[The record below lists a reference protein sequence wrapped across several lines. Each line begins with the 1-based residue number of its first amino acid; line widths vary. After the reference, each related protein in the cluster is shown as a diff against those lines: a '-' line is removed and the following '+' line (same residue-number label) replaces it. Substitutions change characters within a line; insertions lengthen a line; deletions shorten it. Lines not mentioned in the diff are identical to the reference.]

1 MSITTSLKQ
10 TLRKRTL
17 ALREQLSLDQRAV
30 HSAAIT
36 NRLLQLPQ
44 YQQADTVLGYMN
56 FGTEFA
62 SEVWIKQVLLDGK
75 KLALPRVNRRTMQLD
90 LYWVDDIEN
99 QLAAGMWGIREPIV
113 DRCERVSTIFEV
125 EFALLPGVAFT
136 RDGGRLGYGG
146 GFYDKLLM
154 KQLATRLGEQTTLAK
169 SLVMAQLEDENQ
181 ASRPSLV
188 AAAFAMQVV
197 PDVPLETTDVKVEWL
212 VTEHETI
219 HCADAKSYCV
229 TKR

>member
-44 YQQADTVLGYMN
+44 YQQAKAVLGYMN
-56 FGTEFA
+56 FGAEFA
-62 SEVWIKQVLLDGK
+62 SELWVQRVLADGK
-75 KLALPRVNRRTMQLD
+75 KLALPRVNRYTMQLD
-90 LYWVDDIEN
+90 LYWVDDFEN

-113 DRCERVSTIFEV
+113 ERCERVSTIFEV

-146 GFYDKLLM
+146 GFYDKLL
-154 KQLATRLGEQTTLAK
+154 
-169 SLVMAQLEDENQ
+169 AQLQDVNKTP
-181 ASRPSLV
+181 RPSLV
-188 AAAFAMQVV
+188 AAAFAIQVV
-197 PDVPLETTDVKVEWL
+197 PNVPLETTDVKVEWL

>member
-1 MSITTSLKQ
+1 MNPTPPLSLKQ
-10 TLRKRTL
+10 TLRKRILT
-17 ALREQLSLDQRAV
+17 LREQLPLETRAAQ
-30 HSAAIT
+30 SAVIT

-44 YQQADTVLGYMN
+44 YQQANAVLGYMN

-62 SEVWIKQVLLDGK
+62 SEVWIKQVLTDGK

-113 DRCERVSTIFEV
+113 ERCERVSTIFEV
-125 EFALLPGVAFT
+125 EFVLLPGVAFT

-146 GFYDKLLM
+146 GFYDKLL
-154 KQLATRLGEQTTLAK
+154 
-169 SLVMAQLEDENQ
+169 AQLQDVNQ
-181 ASRPSLV
+181 TPRPSLV

-197 PDVPLETTDVKVEWL
+197 PDVPQETTDVKVEWL

>member
-44 YQQADTVLGYMN
+44 YQQAKAVLGYMN
-56 FGTEFA
+56 FGAEFA
-62 SEVWIKQVLLDGK
+62 SELWVQRVLADGK

-188 AAAFAMQVV
+188 AAAFSMQVV
-197 PDVPLETTDVKVEWL
+197 PNVPLETTDVKVEWL